1 MNKIRKIKAVGIK
14 QNETITK
21 PKDTWQSDSSPVKFV
36 PMKNVS
42 KHICETVQAI
52 AMLLGFD
59 PDERQCLSSLT
70 TQQIERCG
78 DLVKKGFK
86 EQSFITLNHPFVRHR
101 HVHNKKR
108 IVPEWQNRPF
118 PFLMQRWTCTRS
130 GLLPEVLLRESDHR
144 QQLS

>member
-1 MNKIRKIKAVGIK
+1 MT
-14 QNETITK
+14 QQETIKRGEDNEQNNK
-21 PKDTWQSDSSPVKFV
+21 PITITTTNLKTCNSWIADYNPVKFV

-52 AMLLGFD
+52 AMLLGSD

-86 EQSFITLNHPFVRHR
+86 EQSFITLNHSFVRLR

-108 IVPEWQNRPF
+108 IVPE
-118 PFLMQRWTCTRS
+118 
-130 GLLPEVLLRESDHR
+130 
-144 QQLS
+144 